1 MSKKSKRCWWNRVN
15 ARLQYRD
22 ISLRINRS
30 AVISLL
36 HSTLTQ
42 SASAVIIIQFI
53 FFKRYLLHL
62 RLFFTLGGLFIKF
75 LAKCFRNYALI
86 VSRAAIFCSI
96 YRPTFHSP
104 SLIKRIRVLEF
115 YQIFFF
121 FFRKGDNNEN
131 DSSIMNRNVIKYTEN
146 CICIYY
152 MYIYIILYFAL
163 TRISLSIYVYRYRID
178 TFFI

>member
-86 VSRAAIFCSI
+86 VSRAAIFRSI

-121 FFRKGDNNEN
+121 FFVKEIITKTTLQLWTEMLLNTRK
-131 DSSIMNRNVIKYTEN
+131 IVFVFI
-146 CICIYY
+146 ICTY
-152 MYIYIILYFAL
+152 ILYY
-163 TRISLSIYVYRYRID
+163 ISH
-178 TFFI
+178 

>member
-1 MSKKSKRCWWNRVN
+1 M
-15 ARLQYRD
+15 
-22 ISLRINRS
+22 
-30 AVISLL
+30 L

-121 FFRKGDNNEN
+121 FFRKGDNNKN

-163 TRISLSIYVYRYRID
+163 TRISLCIYVYRYRID